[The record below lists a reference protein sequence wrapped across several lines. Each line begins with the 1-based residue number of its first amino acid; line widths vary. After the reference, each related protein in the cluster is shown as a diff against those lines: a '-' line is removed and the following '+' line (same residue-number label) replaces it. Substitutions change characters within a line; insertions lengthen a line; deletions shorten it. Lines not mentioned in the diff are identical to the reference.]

1 MQDALGLLL
10 VKLSWKNHGAVK
22 GRIGSQGKFTPNDSE
37 PKEVL
42 EHWELKLKPILISKL
57 KQKQN
62 KNSPNKQ
69 NILKE
74 NSSHEDLMN

>member
-10 VKLSWKNHGAVK
+10 VKLSRKNHGAVK

-42 EHWELKLKPILISKL
+42 EH
-57 KQKQN
+57 
-62 KNSPNKQ
+62 
-69 NILKE
+69 
-74 NSSHEDLMN
+74 